1 MGSECRSL
9 AGTTHAASSATE
21 RLSLSRIFPAG
32 GHLPSF
38 LPLLEEDPLESRMG
52 GSSFSTGEGIER
64 FSLSASPG
72 IPAAFLREKERK
84 ERKKIERG
92 TRRLFH
98 KCIAAIGD
106 IIREARRKVQ
116 SNIFVF
122 RYFPFTFER
131 EPLVER
137 RVHGLDSPVPGSVN
151 PDGGWEGRLVYRHPT
166 ISRRF
171 GDSVSY
177 SEQRS
182 LHPPILA
189 STR

>member
-1 MGSECRSL
+1 MSFPRGNNARCFLRH
-9 AGTTHAASSATE
+9 GAAFIVADLPRRWSSAVVSPPP
-21 RLSLSRIFPAG
+21 RRRSSRVEEGWVEFFHRG
-32 GHLPSF
+32 GDRAL
-38 LPLLEEDPLESRMG
+38 
-52 GSSFSTGEGIER
+52 

-84 ERKKIERG
+84 ERKKIERS
-92 TRRLFH
+92 TRRLLH

-122 RYFPFTFER
+122 RCFPFTFER
-131 EPLVER
+131 EPL
-137 RVHGLDSPVPGSVN
+137 VHGLDSPVPGSVN
-151 PDGGWEGRLVYRHPT
+151 PDGGWEGRLVYRHRT

>member
-38 LPLLEEDPLESRMG
+38 LPLLEEDPLESRRG

-84 ERKKIERG
+84 ERKKIERS
-92 TRRLFH
+92 TRRLLH

-122 RYFPFTFER
+122 RCFPFTFER
-131 EPLVER
+131 EPLVETR
-137 RVHGLDSPVPGSVN
+137 TRPRFPCSRIRESRWRV
-151 PDGGWEGRLVYRHPT
+151 GGPPRLSTPYYLQT
-166 ISRRF
+166 IRRF
-171 GDSVSY
+171 GLIFGAKV
-177 SEQRS
+177 
-182 LHPPILA
+182 LA
-189 STR
+189 SPDPRLD